1 LREQVYRGMIFR
13 YITSMSVILN
23 YTHTRARRTFMRNPF
38 ARPFYCDIRIYIC
51 ICMNCYTYVRV
62 DLRSN
67 TVERNG
73 NACKIRLFFITEMK
87 IHNARIFFYI
97 PLRDAFIAFSRSPSP
112 LLSSAKS
119 HVAREIFIVLKTIV
133 SVDARGKK
141 RFMQI

>member
-1 LREQVYRGMIFR
+1 VLRAQLREHVYRGMIFR

-23 YTHTRARRTFMRNPF
+23 YTHTRVHLTLMRNPF

-51 ICMNCYTYVRV
+51 ICINCYTYVRV

-87 IHNARIFFYI
+87 IHNARIFFYVS
-97 PLRDAFIAFSRSPSP
+97 LWDAFIAFSFLVPPSTIIHP
-112 LLSSAKS
+112 AKS
-119 HVAREIFIVLKTIV
+119 HVAREIIIV
-133 SVDARGKK
+133 SRDNS
-141 RFMQI
+141 I